1 MVFPKLEEDD
11 HPEERTVRGAS
22 PLRLMQRAI
31 RVTTN
36 GILNTENAIGICVIS
51 QKTIQKSVELLKKAA
66 DPVKIVLFGSYARG
80 DLTEDSDI
88 DFLIIEKEV
97 KARRMEM
104 VRLRDVLSP
113 LRIPVDVLA
122 ISEKTYE
129 AWKDTP
135 DTVIYEAALEG
146 RVVYGG

>member
-1 MVFPKLEEDD
+1 MGWVVKY
-11 HPEERTVRGAS
+11 HPDVWGDPCRHKRYFKYGECNRG
-22 PLRLMQRAI
+22 M
-31 RVTTN
+31 
-36 GILNTENAIGICVIS
+36 CVIS

-66 DPVKIVLFGSYARG
+66 DPVKIILFGSYARG
-80 DLTEDSDI
+80 DITEDSDL

-113 LRIPVDVLA
+113 LRIPVDVLV

-129 AWKDTP
+129 EWKDTP
-135 DTVIYEAALEG
+135 GTVIYEAALEG

>member
-1 MVFPKLEEDD
+1 
-11 HPEERTVRGAS
+11 
-22 PLRLMQRAI
+22 
-31 RVTTN
+31 
-36 GILNTENAIGICVIS
+36 VIS

-66 DPVKIVLFGSYARG
+66 DPVKIILFGSYSRG
-80 DLTEDSDI
+80 DITEDSDL
-88 DFLIIEKEV
+88 DFLIIEKEI

-113 LRIPVDVLA
+113 LRIPVDVLV

-129 AWKDTP
+129 EWKDTP
-135 DTVIYEAALEG
+135 GTAIYEAALEE